1 MEAHSR
7 SETTVFGPLPRLH
20 QLLVL
25 VTTLAVGVVSGLWI
39 AQFTSAPV
47 ASAAGAAWGA
57 LAGGLLGFVLLH
69 DFHHRAHPA
78 ASRWPYSRAGDRR
91 PARPAG
97 AARDRP

>member
-1 MEAHSR
+1 MEVHSR
-7 SETTVFGPLPRLH
+7 SETAVFGPLPRLH

-25 VTTLAVGVVSGLWI
+25 VTTLAVGIVSGIWI

-69 DFHHRAHPA
+69 DFHHRTHAV
-78 ASRWPYSRAGDRR
+78 RARR
-91 PARPAG
+91 H
-97 AARDRP
+97 